1 MYLVDYF
8 DGTYVSPCFIPCLT
22 TRIIGDIVTSKK
34 WKNAHSYFDIT
45 FDQTVRVT
53 ESFYPLPSLK
63 TLCADLGG
71 SLGLWLGLGMLQL
84 CITGIEFIKTIK
96 AYFRK

>member
-1 MYLVDYF
+1 MM
-8 DGTYVSPCFIPCLT
+8 
-22 TRIIGDIVTSKK
+22 GDIVTSKK
-34 WKNAHSYFDIT
+34 WKNESSYFDIT

-53 ESFYPLPSLK
+53 ESFYPPPSLS

-84 CITGIEFIKTIK
+84 CITGIEFLKTIK
-96 AYFRK
+96 SYIRK